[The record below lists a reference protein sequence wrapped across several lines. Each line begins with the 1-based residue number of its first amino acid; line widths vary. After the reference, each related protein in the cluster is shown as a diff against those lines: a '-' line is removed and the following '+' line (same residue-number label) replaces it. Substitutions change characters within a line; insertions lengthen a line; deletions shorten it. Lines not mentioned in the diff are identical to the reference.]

1 MKWILYVVLTVA
13 LENGEPAQHEFKL
26 SFDNAK
32 HCTEMK
38 KVFDVGVSF
47 FRLAYES
54 NIDYVGTCKKQQW
67 FITKKRSGL

>member
-1 MKWILYVVLTVA
+1 MKWILYVVLTVF

-26 SFDNAK
+26 TFENAK

-47 FRLAYES
+47 WRLAHDSQIVYK
-54 NIDYVGTCKKQQW
+54 GQCKQVVS
-67 FITKKRSGL
+67 TKKINGSL

>member
-1 MKWILYVVLTVA
+1 MKCILYVVLTVF

-26 SFDNAK
+26 TFENAK

-47 FRLAYES
+47 WRLAHDSQIVYK
-54 NIDYVGTCKKQQW
+54 GQCKQVVS
-67 FITKKRSGL
+67 TKKIKRSL